1 MIKSEIKNNVGKIY
15 LDRPNKYHS
24 FVREMAFKL
33 QDILKEY
40 KNNDDVRS
48 ILITAQGKAF
58 CAGQDLNEA
67 IDPKKPDITQ
77 IIEEHYNPIIRTIRS
92 IEKPVIAAVNGVA
105 AGAGASIAIACD
117 IIIASEKAS
126 FIQAF
131 GKIGLIPDSGATFIL
146 PRLIGMQRATSLM
159 LTGDPVSANDA
170 QKMGM
175 IYKVYESDIFVEES
189 IKLSEKLAKMPTRGL
204 GLTKK
209 ALNSS
214 LNNNLEG
221 QLELEKEYQTIAANT
236 NDYKEGVQAFLEKR
250 KPNFKGN

>member
-1 MIKSEIKNNVGKIY
+1 MIKSEIINNVGKIY
-15 LDRPNKYHS
+15 LDRPEKYHS
-24 FVREMAFKL
+24 FVREMALKF
-33 QDILKEY
+33 QNILNDY
-40 KNNDDVRS
+40 KNNDNVRS
-48 ILITAQGKAF
+48 ILITAEGKAF

-67 IDPKKPDITQ
+67 IDPNQPDITQ
-77 IIEEHYNPIIRTIRS
+77 IIEEHYNPIIRIIRS
-92 IEKPVIAAVNGVA
+92 IEKPVVAAVNGVA

-117 IIIASEKAS
+117 IIIASKNAS

-146 PRLIGMQRATSLM
+146 PRLIGMQRATTLM
-159 LTGDPVSANDA
+159 LTGDPVSADDA

-175 IYKVYESDIFVEES
+175 IYKAYESDIFIEES

-209 ALNSS
+209 ALNTS
-214 LNNNLEG
+214 LNNNLEE

>member
-1 MIKSEIKNNVGKIY
+1 MIKSEITNNVGKIY
-15 LDRPNKYHS
+15 LNRPDKYHS
-24 FVREMAFKL
+24 FIREMALKL
-33 QDILKEY
+33 QNVLNEF
-40 KNNDDVRS
+40 KNNENVRT
-48 ILITAQGKAF
+48 ILITAEGKAF

-67 IDPKKPDITQ
+67 IDPNQPDITQ
-77 IIEEHYNPIIRTIRS
+77 IIEEHYNPIIRIIRS

-146 PRLIGMQRATSLM
+146 PKLIGMQRASSLM
-159 LTGDPVSANDA
+159 LTGDPISANDA
-170 QKMGM
+170 EKIGLV
-175 IYKVYESDIFVEES
+175 YKVYEAEKFVEES
-189 IKLSEKLAKMPTRGL
+189 IKLSEKLAKMPTKAL

-209 ALNSS
+209 ALNFS
-214 LNNNLEG
+214 LNNNLDE

-250 KPNFKGN
+250 KPIFKGN

>member
-1 MIKSEIKNNVGKIY
+1 MIKSEITNNVGIIY
-15 LDRPNKYHS
+15 LNRPDKYHS
-24 FVREMAFKL
+24 FIREMALKF
-33 QDILKEY
+33 QDVINDY

-67 IDPKKPDITQ
+67 IDPNQPDITQ
-77 IIEEHYNPIIRTIRS
+77 IIEEHYNPIIRIIRS

-117 IIIASEKAS
+117 IIVASENAS

-131 GKIGLIPDSGATFIL
+131 SKIGLIPDSGATFIL
-146 PRLIGMQRATSLM
+146 PRLIGMQRASYLM

-170 QKMGM
+170 QKMG
-175 IYKVYESDIFVEES
+175 IVYKVYPTDMFVEES
-189 IKLSEKLAKMPTRGL
+189 IKLSEKIARMPTKGL

-214 LNNNLEG
+214 LNNNLEE
-221 QLELEKEYQTIAANT
+221 QLELEKKFQTVAANT

>member
-1 MIKSEIKNNVGKIY
+1 MIKSEITNNVGIIY
-15 LDRPNKYHS
+15 LNRPDKYHS
-24 FVREMAFKL
+24 FIREMALKF
-33 QDILKEY
+33 QDVINDY

-67 IDPKKPDITQ
+67 IDPNQPDITQ
-77 IIEEHYNPIIRTIRS
+77 IIEEHYNPIIRIIRS

-117 IIIASEKAS
+117 IIVASENAS

-131 GKIGLIPDSGATFIL
+131 SKIGLIPDSGATFIL
-146 PRLIGMQRATSLM
+146 PRLIGMQRASYLM

-170 QKMGM
+170 QKMG
-175 IYKVYESDIFVEES
+175 IVYKVYPTDMFVEES
-189 IKLSEKLAKMPTRGL
+189 IKLSEKIARMPTKGL

-214 LNNNLEG
+214 LNNNLEE
-221 QLELEKEYQTIAANT
+221 QLELEKKYQTVAANT